1 MILTTVL
8 IIMSLVVLMYLVMVI
23 TIMML
28 VSLVV
33 EAEIIVVY
41 LDRIGLTLVL
51 KKVVWAW
58 VIRLQDTEI
67 RIQARITESITVG

>member
-1 MILTTVL
+1 MPL
-8 IIMSLVVLMYLVMVI
+8 IMSLVVLMYSVMEI

-51 KKVVWAW
+51 RKLVLAW

-67 RIQARITESITVG
+67 RILQARTTELITVG